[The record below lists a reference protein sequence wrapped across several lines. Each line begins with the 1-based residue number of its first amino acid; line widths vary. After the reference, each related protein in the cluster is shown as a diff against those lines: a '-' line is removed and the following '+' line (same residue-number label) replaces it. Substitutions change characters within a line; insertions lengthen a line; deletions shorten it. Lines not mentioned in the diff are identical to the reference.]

1 MKSLI
6 RYATVRFIH
15 GSSTVFTWENEFW
28 IWSWLKSWFQEN
40 WPCAIIIHRDE
51 TYKCSVSCVRGCLK
65 GLPWVYKYYSRI
77 EVGLCKGPLH
87 VQRGKKSEL
96 KELCLTPLLLS
107 QIISPNSSGN
117 PEAQIHSHASKMN
130 STVRIGGIFLEF
142 ATVAFTGGSLSS
154 AKSLR
159 RSFFHVVA
167 YVLRSYF
174 SAFAIVLIF
183 GTADKI
189 YSKLHA
195 YVITWK

>member
-28 IWSWLKSWFQEN
+28 FWSWFQEH
-40 WPCAIIIHRDE
+40 WLFAIIIHRDE
-51 TYKCSVSCVRGCLK
+51 TYKCSVTCVRGCLK

-130 STVRIGGIFLEF
+130 STTRTGGIFLEF
-142 ATVAFTGGSLSS
+142 ATVRVPFKCKKF
-154 AKSLR
+154 AKELLPCGR
-159 RSFFHVVA
+159 ICPNFGLQRSNF
-167 YVLRSYF
+167 R
-174 SAFAIVLIF
+174 AFAIVLIF
-183 GTADKI
+183 GITDT
-189 YSKLHA
+189 KLHGYA
-195 YVITWK
+195 ITWK